1 MPDESGRKLVFH
13 HLQWY
18 VYPDIEPNRLLRWAS
33 ILSWEEIK
41 QKQRRRTMK
50 KGIILATLAL
60 AATMMASVA
69 AAAPA
74 GGEATFKAKCAS
86 CHPDG
91 GNIMKPGETLKG
103 MKDSKKIVSKIRKGG
118 GGMTAFDAKAI
129 SDADA
134 KAVADYIIKTF
145 KK

>member
-1 MPDESGRKLVFH
+1 
-13 HLQWY
+13 
-18 VYPDIEPNRLLRWAS
+18 
-33 ILSWEEIK
+33 
-41 QKQRRRTMK
+41 MK

-60 AATMMASVA
+60 YATMMASA
-69 AAAPA
+69 ASAAAPA
-74 GGEATFKAKCAS
+74 GGEAIYKAKCAS

-91 GNIMKPGETLKG
+91 GNIINPKDTLKG
-103 MKDSKKIVSKIRKGG
+103 IKDPKKITSKIRKGG